1 MNTDDIN
8 LAYKIRH
15 ALNDTLDELPASTT
29 ERLAAARALA
39 LSRRKAEAPQ
49 QQGRQQA
56 QPGRR
61 ASFDLSGLA
70 AVFSSQWVARAAVVA
85 PLLAMVA
92 GLVGVY
98 QVQQEQHVA
107 DLADLDAAVLSD
119 ELPLTAY
126 TDHGFNAY
134 LVQQQENMQQPRR
147 AQ

>member
-15 ALNDTLDELPASTT
+15 ALNENLDKLPASTT
-29 ERLAAARALA
+29 DRLAAARTLA
-39 LSRRKAEAPQ
+39 LSRKKADAPASKQ
-49 QQGRQQA
+49 ERQ
-56 QPGRR
+56 PL
-61 ASFDLSGLA
+61 FDIRS
-70 AVFSSQWVARAAVVA
+70 VFSMQWVARAAVAA

-98 QVQQEQHVA
+98 QVEREQRVA
-107 DLADLDAAVLSD
+107 ELADLDAAVLSD
-119 ELPLTAY
+119 DLPLTAY

-134 LVQQQENMQQPRR
+134 LAQQQQQAPQR

>member
-15 ALNDTLDELPASTT
+15 ALNETLDDLPASATN
-29 ERLAAARALA
+29 RLAAARALA
-39 LSRRKAEAPQ
+39 LSRKKAAAPAAQ
-49 QQGRQQA
+49 AARGQQQA
-56 QPGRR
+56 QRR
-61 ASFDLSGLA
+61 PLFGQLDLAS
-70 AVFSSQWVARAAVVA
+70 VFSMQWVARAAVVA

-98 QVQQEQHVA
+98 QAEHEQRMA
-107 DLADLDAAVLSD
+107 ELAELDAAVLSD

-134 LVQQQENMQQPRR
+134 LVQQQQQQPQR

>member
-15 ALNDTLDELPASTT
+15 ALNENLDKLPASTT
-29 ERLAAARALA
+29 DRLAAARARA
-39 LSRRKAEAPQ
+39 LSRKKADAPVRKQ
-49 QQGRQQA
+49 QQR
-56 QPGRR
+56 P
-61 ASFDLSGLA
+61 L
-70 AVFSSQWVARAAVVA
+70 FSMQWVARAAVLA

-98 QVQQEQHVA
+98 HVEHDQRTA
-107 DLADLDAAVLSD
+107 ELADLDAAVLSD
-119 ELPLTAY
+119 DLPLTAY

-134 LVQQQENMQQPRR
+134 LAQQQQQAPQR